1 MQQNKNHY
9 WENKLSPS
17 KEEYLKAIYR
27 LSEMTQLVR
36 SIEIAEYLGVSKPS
50 VHNAVARLQQEGM
63 VIKPLGGAIQLT
75 EEGRKKGEIITAKF
89 GILRYFL
96 NSCCNVSEPT
106 ASADACKMEH
116 IISDESIFA
125 LKKYLDLE
133 HGDDL

>member
-1 MQQNKNHY
+1 MQQNRRRYSEK
-9 WENKLSPS
+9 KLSPS
-17 KEEYLKAIYR
+17 REEYLKAIYK

-36 SIEIAEYLGVSKPS
+36 SIDIAEYLGVSRPS
-50 VHNAVARLQQEGM
+50 VHNAVTRLQEEGL

-75 EEGRKKGEIITAKF
+75 EEGCKKGKIITAKF
-89 GILRYFL
+89 RILRYFL